1 MASTLEI
8 AKACDK
14 LQGQVTSGPSSISQ
28 WASLKAIESMN
39 CVSEDVTE
47 MVNAF
52 SERRKMVIEK
62 LNKMPGIKSNQPE
75 GAFYIYPNIS
85 HYFGKTNGS
94 MRIENDTDFCV
105 YMLEKAHIAIV
116 PGAAFGNPNC
126 VRISYATSKNILVE
140 ALDRM
145 ENALEE
151 LH

>member
-1 MASTLEI
+1 
-8 AKACDK
+8 
-14 LQGQVTSGPSSISQ
+14 
-28 WASLKAIESMN
+28 
-39 CVSEDVTE
+39 
-47 MVNAF
+47 
-52 SERRKMVIEK
+52 
-62 LNKMPGIKSNQPE
+62 
-75 GAFYIYPNIS
+75 
-85 HYFGKTNGS
+85 